1 VSTSSPPLPAATPA
15 ARPRTPDAADGAGR
29 LAGPFDPRRAE
40 PRPADAIPRTLRAAA
55 RLGWAIESNWSD
67 PLLFAIYSIVKP
79 VGAVLL
85 LVALVWVV
93 GSGGNSETIAYLVVG
108 SAAWTFVGGG
118 LIGLV
123 QTILDDR
130 EHYRV
135 LKYVIVSPSP
145 FLAYLVGR
153 SGAQL
158 VVATIGCLV
167 VLALGVL
174 LLGVPIDPRAID
186 WPLLA
191 ISMVLGLA
199 GLMALG
205 IGLAGFCLQL
215 RQEAWSYPEAVAGGL
230 YLLSGAI
237 FPVDV
242 LPAWLQPVAFALAPT
257 WWLEGLRRALLGRP
271 TPGIMATIPD
281 TAVVGALAVTAA
293 GLVVAGLAIFRVML
307 RRARD
312 RGLIDQLTGS

>member
-1 VSTSSPPLPAATPA
+1 MSTTAVPRLATPA
-15 ARPRTPDAADGAGR
+15 ASG
-29 LAGPFDPRRAE
+29 GPFDPRRAD
-40 PRPADAIPRTLRAAA
+40 PRPVADAVRSLRAGA

-85 LVALVWVV
+85 LVALVWIV
-93 GSGGNSETIAYLVVG
+93 GAGGRSDMIAYMVVG

-123 QTILDDR
+123 QAILDDR
-130 EHYRV
+130 EQYRV
-135 LKYVIVSPSP
+135 LKYVVVSSAS
-145 FLAYLVGR
+145 FLAYLLGR

-158 VVATIGCLV
+158 LVATIGCLV
-167 VLALGVL
+167 VLAIGIV
-174 LLGVPIDPRAID
+174 LLGVPIDPFAID

-191 ISMVLGLA
+191 TSMALGLV

-237 FPVDV
+237 FPVDI
-242 LPAWLQPVAFALAPT
+242 LPEALRPVAFALAPT

-271 TPGIMATIPD
+271 TPGVMAGLSD
-281 TAVVGALAVTAA
+281 VAVVAALAATTAA
-293 GLVVAGLAIFRVML
+293 LVVLGLAVFRVML

-312 RGLIDQLTGS
+312 RGLIDQTTGS

>member
-1 VSTSSPPLPAATPA
+1 VSATSAPGPAPRVAPTA
-15 ARPRTPDAADGAGR
+15 AGLVSGD
-29 LAGPFDPRRAE
+29 PFDPRRAD
-40 PRPADAIPRTLRAAA
+40 PRPVADTLRSLRAGA

-79 VGAVLL
+79 LGAVML
-85 LVALVWVV
+85 LVALVWVL
-93 GSGGNSETIAYLVVG
+93 GAGGRSDAIAYLVVG
-108 SAAWTFVGGG
+108 SAAWTFVGAS

-135 LKYVIVSPSP
+135 LKYVVTSSAP

-153 SGAQL
+153 AGAQVL
-158 VVATIGCLV
+158 VATIGCLV
-167 VLALGVL
+167 VLTVGVA
-174 LLGVPIDPRAID
+174 LLGVPISLAAID

-191 ISMVLGLA
+191 ASMAVGLVA
-199 GLMALG
+199 LIALG

-230 YLLSGAI
+230 FLLCGAI
-237 FPVDV
+237 FPIDV
-242 LPAWLQPVAFALAPT
+242 LPAALQAVSLALAPT
-257 WWLEGLRRALLGRP
+257 WWLEGIRRALLARP
-271 TPGIMATIPD
+271 TPGVMATVPD
-281 TAVVGALAVTAA
+281 PAVVAALVVTTAA
-293 GLVVAGLAIFRVML
+293 TVVFGLVVFRLML

>member
-1 VSTSSPPLPAATPA
+1 MSATAAAAPADQ
-15 ARPRTPDAADGAGR
+15 PRGAGALVPSR
-29 LAGPFDPRRAE
+29 HPFDPRRAD
-40 PRPADAIPRTLRAAA
+40 PRPAADTLRSLRVGA

-85 LVALVWVV
+85 LVALVWVL
-93 GSGGNSETIAYLVVG
+93 GASGRSDAIAYLVVG
-108 SAAWTFVGGG
+108 SAAWTFVGGT

-123 QTILDDR
+123 QAVLDDR

-135 LKYVIVSPSP
+135 LKYVVTSPVA

-153 SGAQL
+153 AGAQVL
-158 VVATIGCLV
+158 IACVGFGVVLTIGV
-167 VLALGVL
+167 V
-174 LLGVPIDPRAID
+174 LLGVPISLPAVD
-186 WPLLA
+186 WPLLGA
-191 ISMVLGLA
+191 SMAVGLV

-215 RQEAWSYPEAVAGGL
+215 RQEAWSYPEAVAGAL
-230 YLLSGAI
+230 YLLCGAI

-242 LPAWLQPVAFALAPT
+242 LPAWLQPVSFALAPT
-257 WWLEGLRRALLGRP
+257 WWLEGVRRALLGRP
-271 TPGIMATIPD
+271 TPGVMATIPD
-281 TAVVGALAVTAA
+281 AAVVAALCVTTA
-293 GLVVAGLAIFRVML
+293 GLVVFGLVVFRVML

-312 RGLIDQLTGS
+312 KGLIDQLTGS

>member
-1 VSTSSPPLPAATPA
+1 VSAAAAPRPAAPATGPA
-15 ARPRTPDAADGAGR
+15 ASG
-29 LAGPFDPRRAE
+29 GPFDPGRAD
-40 PRPADAIPRTLRAAA
+40 PRPLSDAVRSLRAGI

-67 PLLFAIYSIVKP
+67 PVLFAIYSVVKS

-85 LVALVWVV
+85 LVALVWIV
-93 GSGGNSETIAYLVVG
+93 GAGGRSDAVAYLVVG

-130 EHYRV
+130 EQYRV
-135 LKYVIVSPSP
+135 LKYVVVSSAS
-145 FLAYLVGR
+145 FLAYLLGR

-158 VVATIGCLV
+158 LIATIGCLV
-167 VLALGVL
+167 ILTIGIV
-174 LLGVPIDPRAID
+174 LLGVPIDPVAID
-186 WPLLA
+186 WPLFA
-191 ISMVLGLA
+191 ASMALGLV

-242 LPAWLQPVAFALAPT
+242 LPEAFRPAAFALAPT

-271 TPGIMATIPD
+271 TPGVMAGLSD
-281 TAVVGALAVTAA
+281 TAVLAALAVTAA
-293 GLVVAGLAIFRVML
+293 ALVVLGLAIFRVML

-312 RGLIDQLTGS
+312 RGLIDQTTGS

>member
-1 VSTSSPPLPAATPA
+1 MSAAAPSPLAPVAGPGAATA
-15 ARPRTPDAADGAGR
+15 S
-29 LAGPFDPRRAE
+29 AGPFDPRRAD
-40 PRPADAIPRTLRAAA
+40 PRPVADAVRSLRAAA

-85 LVALVWVV
+85 LVALVWIV
-93 GSGGNSETIAYLVVG
+93 GSGGRSDAIAYLVVG
-108 SAAWTFVGGG
+108 SAAWTFVGGA

-135 LKYVIVSPSP
+135 LKYVVVSSAS

-153 SGAQL
+153 SGAQVL
-158 VVATIGCLV
+158 VATVGCLV
-167 VLALGVL
+167 VLAIGVVF
-174 LLGVPIDPRAID
+174 LGVPIDPLAID

-191 ISMVLGLA
+191 ASMALGLVA
-199 GLMALG
+199 LMALG

-242 LPAWLQPVAFALAPT
+242 LPAALQPVAFALAPT

-271 TPGIMATIPD
+271 TSGVMSTLPD
-281 TAVVGALAVTAA
+281 AAVLAALAVTAA
-293 GLVVAGLAIFRVML
+293 GLVVVGLVVFRVML

-312 RGLIDQLTGS
+312 RGLIDQTTGS